1 MSNKAQVTDSSAFKQ
16 KSLGKQVLFS
26 VVTLGLYSLYWF
38 YSTAGQLD
46 RGTDRSLTPILAI
59 IPLINVVAVWQVSAA
74 SEAVTDQSNIVL
86 FIVFLVFA
94 PLAWYWVQSGMN
106 RVATS

>member
-1 MSNKAQVTDSSAFKQ
+1 MSDNAQVTDASAFKQ

-46 RGTDRSLTPILAI
+46 RGTNRSLTPILAI
-59 IPLINVVAVWQVSAA
+59 IPLVNVVSVWQVSDAG
-74 SEAVTDQSNIVL
+74 EAVTDQSKIVL
-86 FIVFLVFA
+86 FLVFLVFA

-106 RVATS
+106 QAAAG